1 MIKKNKIT
9 PTDALKKAEQL
20 IEELK
25 KHKDSQSK
33 KFLEYEGKKYDKE
46 GLIQKLTEEFIEEG
60 SSKEEA
66 RKKAEEVLFLKKMDL
81 LM

>member
-1 MIKKNKIT
+1 MTEDKKIT

-66 RKKAEEVLFLKKMDL
+66 RTKAEKVIFHKKWDY
-81 LM
+81 

>member
-1 MIKKNKIT
+1 MTEDKKIT
-9 PTDALKKAEQL
+9 PIDALKKAEQL

-60 SSKEEA
+60 SSKKEA
-66 RKKAEEVLFLKKMDL
+66 RKKAEEVLFLKKWIY
-81 LM
+81 

>member
-33 KFLEYEGKKYDKE
+33 KFLEYKGKKYDKE
-46 GLIQKLTEEFIEEG
+46 GLIQKLTEE
-60 SSKEEA
+60 
-66 RKKAEEVLFLKKMDL
+66 L
-81 LM
+81 

>member
-66 RKKAEEVLFLKKMDL
+66 RKKAEKVLFLKKWIY
-81 LM
+81 

>member
-1 MIKKNKIT
+1 MTEDKKIT

-25 KHKDSQSK
+25 KHKNSQSK
-33 KFLEYEGKKYDKE
+33 KIWEYKGEKYDEE

-66 RKKAEEVLFLKKMDL
+66 RKKAEKVIFHKKWDY
-81 LM
+81 

>member
-66 RKKAEEVLFLKKMDL
+66 RKKAEEVLFLKKWIY
-81 LM
+81 

>member
-1 MIKKNKIT
+1 MTEDKKIT

-60 SSKEEA
+60 SSKKEA
-66 RKKAEEVLFLKKMDL
+66 RKKAEEVLFLKKWIY
-81 LM
+81 

>member
-1 MIKKNKIT
+1 MTEDKKIT

-60 SSKEEA
+60 SSKKEA
-66 RKKAEEVLFLKKMDL
+66 RKKAEKVLFLKKWIY
-81 LM
+81 